1 MNTINLTLVIS
12 AILFTT
18 KPVVAMEGV
27 DTPEIPSSS
36 MGQQILPHEKV
47 ISIDPLDLSTISIE
61 KTTEPLPKR
70 KVSKTLPL
78 NRRKSSGSPRVGA
91 INSPKSVLPNQTI
104 PLVEDQRKDLG
115 ETKEFSSSV
124 LDEQCGSPK
133 CLITTPQEKK
143 IKSPRPGFKRYSLE
157 GPIDILGSS
166 SNSSQVEQKDFPKYH
181 SNEPQE
187 EKNEFPRDQSPIR
200 QSRSQVF

>member
-36 MGQQILPHEKV
+36 MGQQILPHEKM

-78 NRRKSSGSPRVGA
+78 KRRKSSGSPRVGA

-124 LDEQCGSPK
+124 LEEQYGSPK

-157 GPIDILGSS
+157 GPIDILGYS

>member
-27 DTPEIPSSS
+27 DTLETPSSS
-36 MGQQILPHEKV
+36 SGQQILPHEKE

-61 KTTEPLPKR
+61 KTTDPTPKR

-78 NRRKSSGSPRVGA
+78 NRRKSSGSPRVGG
-91 INSPKSVLPNQTI
+91 INSPKFVLLHQMA
-104 PLVEDQRKDLG
+104 PLLEDQRKDLG
-115 ETKEFSSSV
+115 ETKEFSSSA
-124 LDEQCGSPK
+124 LDEQYGSPR
-133 CLITTPQEKK
+133 CLIIVPQEKK

-157 GPIDILGSS
+157 GPIDFLGSS
-166 SNSSQVEQKDFPKYH
+166 SNSSQGEQKNFPKYC

-187 EKNEFPRDQSPIR
+187 EKNEFPRDQSAIR